1 MIQADIDDGVPE
13 QVHALDGV
21 VYRSVLSD
29 DFEEIKRLHEEFFP
43 VQYSDQFY
51 VDACNGK
58 GMRGGSLYSTVAI
71 HQSRIV
77 GFALAQLLPYPEHTE
92 DKDLFPDYQFTPTYA
107 CYILTLGIVD
117 EFRRLGLGTVLIRNC
132 EDHAK
137 TFEDCGAVTAM
148 RSVTY
153 STTRCLLSSA
163 LLLPRSIYTS
173 SPPTRML
180 SSSMS
185 ATSTPD
191 CAR

>member
-13 QVHALDGV
+13 RVHALDGV
-21 VYRSVLSD
+21 VYRSVLTD
-29 DFEEIKRLHEEFFP
+29 DFHEIKRLHEAFFP

-58 GMRGGSLYSTVAI
+58 GMRGGSLYSTVAV

-77 GFALAQLLPYPEHTE
+77 GFALAQLLPYPEQTE
-92 DKDLFPDYQFTPTYA
+92 DRDLFPNYQFTPTYA

-117 EFRRLGLGTVLIRNC
+117 EFRRLGLGSALIHNC
-132 EDHAK
+132 EGHARS
-137 TFEDCGAVTAM
+137 FEDCGAVRAM
-148 RSVTY
+148 RSVP
-153 STTRCLLSSA
+153 CLLSSLSPP

-173 SPPTRML
+173 SPPTRVL
-180 SSSMS
+180 SGSMS